1 MGEQQNSE
9 FGIRN
14 SEFRARLGCDDQRAG
29 GPKFEI
35 AESSRCVTVEEAL
48 RSGAALLP
56 TRDGLPDPRREAAWL
71 LAAAWGV
78 DEVTLRLHPE
88 RKVPSEVETIYRS
101 WLERRAAGEPAHH
114 LKGSC
119 PFWGREFL
127 VTPEVL
133 VPRPET
139 ELLVQTAL
147 ELAVSATARVLD
159 VGTGSG
165 CIAVSLAAERPR
177 WRVCAVERSLAALSV
192 AHRNVERHGV
202 EVELFLGDLAS
213 AAAPPW
219 DLVVANLPYIP
230 SGDLG
235 KLPVEVQR
243 DPPAA
248 LDGGADGL
256 DLVRALLA
264 DLPRLLRV
272 CGGAVLEIGEN
283 QVDAVAT
290 AAVETGLAVAR
301 RVRDT
306 GGCERVVVL
315 QQR

>member
-1 MGEQQNSE
+1 M
-9 FGIRN
+9 
-14 SEFRARLGCDDQRAG
+14 
-29 GPKFEI
+29 
-35 AESSRCVTVEEAL
+35 
-48 RSGAALLP
+48 
-56 TRDGLPDPRREAAWL
+56 

-88 RKVPSEVETIYRS
+88 REVPSEVEMLYRS

-177 WRVCAVERSLAALSV
+177 WRVCAVDHSQAALSV

-230 SGDLG
+230 GGDLG
-235 KLPVEVQR
+235 KLPVEVHR
-243 DPPAA
+243 DPAAA
-248 LDGGADGL
+248 LNGGADGL
-256 DLVRALLA
+256 DLVSALLA

-283 QVDAVAT
+283 QVGVVT
-290 AAVETGLAVAR
+290 SIAAAAGLAVAR
-301 RVRDT
+301 RVRDL
-306 GGCERVVVL
+306 GGNERVVVV
-315 QQR
+315 QRQ